1 MSDSQR
7 AKARSLV
14 DADVMTLGR
23 ETQRTRKTTNPVAQA
38 NMSKYGPANP
48 QPRLTP
54 TSIPFKKGGA
64 AKGKAQKAAAVAG
77 MLSALTQGP
86 QQPPMAAPPA
96 APMSAPMGA
105 PPGMKRGGRYAKGGK
120 VHGDEAEDKV
130 LFKRMF
136 KQEESKETKKMARG
150 GRASDD
156 EGNPMNGMRRGGRLH
171 KAKGGGVSHVPERGE
186 GNRKPDSGTGGNLVP
201 RSKMARGGVCAK
213 CGGAMSAKH
222 MCGGGA
228 MKRGGR
234 TGYAM
239 GGVGKVRKSVS
250 TPSGKPIPQ
259 KRHKYEDALI

>member
-1 MSDSQR
+1 MADSQR
-7 AKARSLV
+7 SKAAALV
-14 DADVMTLGR
+14 DSDVMTLGR
-23 ETQRTRKTTNPVAQA
+23 ETQRTRKTTNPVTQA
-38 NMSKYGPANP
+38 NMSKYGPASP

-54 TSIPFKKGGA
+54 TSIPFKKGGS
-64 AKGKAQKAAAVAG
+64 AKGAKKAAAVAG
-77 MLSALTQGP
+77 MLSALTQGA

-96 APMSAPMGA
+96 APMGAPMGA

-201 RSKMARGGVCAK
+201 RNKMARGGVCAK

-222 MCGGGA
+222 MCGGGR
-228 MKRGGR
+228 MKMALGGS
-234 TGYAM
+234 
-239 GGVGKVRKSVS
+239 GKIRKKVM
-250 TPSGKPIPQ
+250 TPQGKPIAQ
-259 KRHKYEDALI
+259 KRRSYEDSLI